1 MALRCR
7 PCSLLVNLQ
16 FLSQAEI
23 EKFDVLK
30 ISDDSSIG
38 YVLECDLEYP
48 TELHELH
55 NDYPL
60 APESLIITEDMLS
73 SYCQSF
79 GKKHL
84 DCKKLVPNL
93 MDKSKYVV
101 HYQNLKFYLLH
112 GLKLTKVHRILSF
125 AQETWME
132 PFVTFNTKKRQQAK
146 TVVEQNMYKLSVN
159 STFGK
164 TCENVRN
171 RRHIH
176 LVSDPTRV
184 KKMIAKP
191 QFEQFKIINDDTVL
205 IERLKCQVTM
215 DKPIYCGFAI
225 LELSKLHMFK
235 FHFDIIKKR
244 YGSNAKLLFTDTDS
258 LTYHITTPDIYED
271 MKSFSHELDTSNYPK
286 DHKLYSMKNN
296 KVLGKFK
303 DECASVPPV
312 SFVGLRAKMYSLLVE
327 KGKPAKQTAKG
338 IKRSFVEKHLRHEM
352 YLHTLRTKAITH
364 AKFRTFRSRCQKLE
378 TIEQNKI
385 CLSAYDDKRFLL
397 DDGESSLAL
406 WTLFV

>member
-1 MALRCR
+1 
-7 PCSLLVNLQ
+7 
-16 FLSQAEI
+16 
-23 EKFDVLK
+23 
-30 ISDDSSIG
+30 
-38 YVLECDLEYP
+38 
-48 TELHELH
+48 
-55 NDYPL
+55 
-60 APESLIITEDMLS
+60 
-73 SYCQSF
+73 
-79 GKKHL
+79 
-84 DCKKLVPNL
+84 

-101 HYQNLKFYLLH
+101 HYQNLKFYLSH

-125 AQETWME
+125 AQEAWME
-132 PFVTFNTKKRQQAK
+132 PFVTFNTEKRQQAK
-146 TVVEQNMYKLSVN
+146 TIVEQNMYKLSVN

-171 RRHIH
+171 RRLIH

-184 KKMIAKP
+184 KKLIAKP

-327 KGKPAKQTAKG
+327 KGKPRKTD
-338 IKRSFVEKHLRHEM
+338 R
-352 YLHTLRTKAITH
+352 
-364 AKFRTFRSRCQKLE
+364 
-378 TIEQNKI
+378 
-385 CLSAYDDKRFLL
+385 
-397 DDGESSLAL
+397 
-406 WTLFV
+406 